1 MRGQGLFDN
10 NNIYYISLNQIN
22 IWTVDKFRPILQYTV
37 IFQKYSETI
46 KRKSFIHKSDWAIKL
61 MYTSWVVHSV

>member
-46 KRKSFIHKSDWAIKL
+46 KKEIIYSQIWLGYKTH
-61 MYTSWVVHSV
+61 VH